1 METDLNESEQIMA
14 DFVLHN
20 ATFGAYTGYA
30 LILFICV
37 ISLCSFWYKCFNEI
51 YYSYNDLLGLWQFI
65 GKEKL
70 VTS

>member
-30 LILFICV
+30 LILFILLSLGSFDTNALTKFIIV
-37 ISLCSFWYKCFNEI
+37 IMIYLGYHSL
-51 YYSYNDLLGLWQFI
+51 
-65 GKEKL
+65 
-70 VTS
+70 